1 MGYKI
6 GDWVKVR
13 EDMTVNEQ
21 YGCLNYLD
29 GMQKYAGTYHK
40 VTAVENG
47 GQLLRLHCCA
57 FFWAEEML
65 LPVKFG
71 ELRGGD
77 VIRFTDNYD
86 SWSKM
91 PDGVRDQY
99 LGKVVTIRDD
109 GWAVQ
114 DVFQIDGDEYFFDLS
129 LVADKFVSRQ
139 QFENAAAKSS
149 NINEL
154 RKILWS

>member
-1 MGYKI
+1 MDYRI

-21 YGCLNYLD
+21 YGCLDYLE

-40 VTAVENG
+40 VTAVENC
-47 GQLLRLHCCA
+47 GQLLRLNYCA
-57 FFWAEEML
+57 VFWSEEML

-77 VIRFTDNYD
+77 VIRFTDNPD
-86 SWSKM
+86 AWSRM

-99 LGKVVTIRDD
+99 MGKVATIRDD
-109 GWAVQ
+109 GWAVT
-114 DVFQIDGDEYFFDLS
+114 DVFQIDGDEYLFSLP
-129 LVADKFVSRQ
+129 LVADKLISRQ

-149 NINEL
+149 EIKDL